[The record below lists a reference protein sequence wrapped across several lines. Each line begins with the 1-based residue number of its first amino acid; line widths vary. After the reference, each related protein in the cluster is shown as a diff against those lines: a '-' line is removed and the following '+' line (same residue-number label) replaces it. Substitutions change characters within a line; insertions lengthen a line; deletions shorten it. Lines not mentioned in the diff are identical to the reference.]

1 LDLNTFLLVFAIA
14 ACIYMAC
21 NIGANDVA
29 NAMGTSV
36 GSGSLTFKQ
45 AILIAAV
52 AEFAGAYLVGGHVS
66 DTIRKGMLDPTIFAG
81 DPIHLVY
88 GMIGALVA
96 SAVWLNLAS
105 YLGWPVSTTHS
116 IVGAVVGFGVMAGG
130 LDAVSWSKVG
140 KVVMS
145 WVISPVMGGLC
156 SFILFR
162 FITYQIFSRRNPLLY
177 AKRLL
182 PYLVFMVCVILANAM
197 FYKGLKNLHLDLSF
211 VQAMVYSILVGVV
224 GFFLSKVIVKK
235 VPDVPK
241 REIHKQLDSTEKI
254 FKYLQIL
261 TAFYIAFAHG
271 SNDVANAVGPL
282 AAVVAILKNGTV
294 QMKVDMPSWILAMGG
309 ACIVFGL
316 LIWGR
321 RVMETIG
328 NKITEITPSR
338 GFCATFGAATIVL
351 VCSKMGLPVSTTHTL
366 VGSVIGVGFAR
377 GLPTLNLG
385 IIQEIVIS
393 WLATV
398 PFTAVL
404 SAILFKI
411 LLITLG

>member
-1 LDLNTFLLVFAIA
+1 MDLNTFLLVFAIA

-66 DTIRKGMLDPTIFAG
+66 DTIRKGMLDPTIFAD

-88 GMIGALVA
+88 GMIGALIA

-130 LDAVSWSKVG
+130 LDAVSWGKVG

-145 WVISPVMGGLC
+145 WVISPAMGGVC

-182 PYLVFMVCVILANAM
+182 PYLVFMVCIILANAM
-197 FYKGLKNLHLDLSF
+197 LYKGLKNLHLDLSF
-211 VQAMVYSILVGVV
+211 VQAMAYAILVGVA

-241 REIHKQLDSTEKI
+241 REIHKQLESTEKI

-338 GFCATFGAATIVL
+338 GFCATFGAATVVL

-385 IIQEIVIS
+385 IIQEIVTS

>member
-1 LDLNTFLLVFAIA
+1 MDLNTFLLVFAIT
-14 ACIYMAC
+14 ACVYMAC

-45 AILIAAV
+45 AIAVAAV
-52 AEFAGAYLVGGHVS
+52 AEFAGAYFVGGHVS
-66 DTIRKGMLDPTIFAG
+66 DTIRKGMLDPSIFA
-81 DPIHLVY
+81 DVPIHLVY

-96 SAVWLNLAS
+96 SAVWLNIAS

-116 IVGAVVGFGVMAGG
+116 IVGAVIGFGVVAGG
-130 LDAVSWSKVG
+130 LDAVSWGRVG
-140 KVVMS
+140 EVVMS

-156 SFILFR
+156 AYILFR
-162 FITYQIFSRRNPLLY
+162 FISHQIFRRRNPLLY
-177 AKRLL
+177 AKWLL
-182 PYLVFMVCVILANAM
+182 PYMVFMVCVILANAM

-211 VQAMVYSILVGVV
+211 VEAMAYAFVVGVI
-224 GFFLSKVIVKK
+224 GFYFSKILVKK

-241 REIHKQLDSTEKI
+241 RDIHRQLESTENI

-282 AAVVAILKNGTV
+282 AAVVSILKNGSV
-294 QMKVDMPSWILAMGG
+294 AMKVEMPSWILAMGG

-316 LIWGR
+316 LVWGR

-328 NKITEITPSR
+328 SKITEITPSR

-351 VCSKMGLPVSTTHTL
+351 ICSKMGLPVSTTHTL

-385 IIQEIVIS
+385 IIQEIVMS

-398 PFTAVL
+398 PFTAIL
-404 SAILFKI
+404 SAIIFKI

>member
-1 LDLNTFLLVFAIA
+1 LDLNTFLLVFAIT
-14 ACIYMAC
+14 ACVYMAC

-45 AILIAAV
+45 AIAVAAV
-52 AEFAGAYLVGGHVS
+52 AEFAGAYFVGGHVS
-66 DTIRKGMLDPTIFAG
+66 DTIRKGMLDPSIFA
-81 DPIHLVY
+81 DVPIHLVY

-96 SAVWLNLAS
+96 SAVWLNIAS

-116 IVGAVVGFGVMAGG
+116 IVGAVIGFGVVAGG
-130 LDAVSWSKVG
+130 LDAVSWGRVG
-140 KVVMS
+140 EVVMS

-156 SFILFR
+156 AYILFR
-162 FITYQIFSRRNPLLY
+162 FISHQIFRRRNPLLY
-177 AKRLL
+177 AKWLL
-182 PYLVFMVCVILANAM
+182 PYMVFMVCVILANAM

-211 VQAMVYSILVGVV
+211 VEAMAYAFVVGVI
-224 GFFLSKVIVKK
+224 GFYFSKILVKK

-241 REIHKQLDSTEKI
+241 REIHRQLESTENI

-282 AAVVAILKNGTV
+282 AAVVSILKNGSV
-294 QMKVDMPSWILAMGG
+294 AMKVEMPSWILAMGG

-316 LIWGR
+316 LVWGR
-321 RVMETIG
+321 RVMETVG
-328 NKITEITPSR
+328 SKITEITPSR

-351 VCSKMGLPVSTTHTL
+351 ICSKMGLPVSTTHTL

-385 IIQEIVIS
+385 IIQEIVMS

-398 PFTAVL
+398 PFTAIL
-404 SAILFKI
+404 SAIIFKI

>member
-1 LDLNTFLLVFAIA
+1 MDLNTFLLVFAIT
-14 ACIYMAC
+14 ACVYMAC

-45 AILIAAV
+45 AIAVAAV
-52 AEFAGAYLVGGHVS
+52 AEFAGAYFVGGHVS
-66 DTIRKGMLDPTIFAG
+66 DTIRKGMLDPSIFA
-81 DPIHLVY
+81 DVPIHLVY

-96 SAVWLNLAS
+96 SAVWLNIAS

-116 IVGAVVGFGVMAGG
+116 IVGAVIGFGVVAGG
-130 LDAVSWSKVG
+130 LDAVSWDRVG
-140 KVVMS
+140 QVVMS

-156 SFILFR
+156 AYILFR
-162 FITYQIFSRRNPLLY
+162 FISHQIFRRRNPLLY
-177 AKRLL
+177 AKWLL
-182 PYLVFMVCVILANAM
+182 PYMVFMVCVILANAM

-211 VQAMVYSILVGVV
+211 VEAMAYAFVVGVI
-224 GFFLSKVIVKK
+224 GFYFSKILVKK

-241 REIHKQLDSTEKI
+241 RDIHRQLESTENI

-282 AAVVAILKNGTV
+282 AAVVSILKNGSV
-294 QMKVDMPSWILAMGG
+294 AMKVEMPSWILAMGG

-316 LIWGR
+316 LVWGR
-321 RVMETIG
+321 RVMETVG
-328 NKITEITPSR
+328 SKITEITPSR

-351 VCSKMGLPVSTTHTL
+351 ICSKMGLPVSTTHTL

-385 IIQEIVIS
+385 IIQEIVMS

-398 PFTAVL
+398 PFTAIL
-404 SAILFKI
+404 SAIIFKI

>member
-1 LDLNTFLLVFAIA
+1 MDLNTFLLVFAIA

-211 VQAMVYSILVGVV
+211 VQAMVYAILVGVA

-241 REIHKQLDSTEKI
+241 REIHKQLESTEEI

>member
-1 LDLNTFLLVFAIA
+1 
-14 ACIYMAC
+14 MAC

-45 AILIAAV
+45 AIAVAAV
-52 AEFAGAYLVGGHVS
+52 AEFAGAYFVGGHVS
-66 DTIRKGMLDPTIFAG
+66 DTIRKGMLDPSIFA
-81 DPIHLVY
+81 DVPIHLVY

-96 SAVWLNLAS
+96 SAVWLNIAS

-116 IVGAVVGFGVMAGG
+116 IVGAVIGFGVVAGG
-130 LDAVSWSKVG
+130 LDAVSWGRVG
-140 KVVMS
+140 EVVMS

-156 SFILFR
+156 AYILFR
-162 FITYQIFSRRNPLLY
+162 FISHQIFRRRNPLLY
-177 AKRLL
+177 AKWLL
-182 PYLVFMVCVILANAM
+182 PYMVFMVCVILANAM

-211 VQAMVYSILVGVV
+211 VEAMAYAFVVGVI
-224 GFFLSKVIVKK
+224 GFYFSKILVKK

-241 REIHKQLDSTEKI
+241 REIHRQLESTENI

-282 AAVVAILKNGTV
+282 AAVVSILKNGSV
-294 QMKVDMPSWILAMGG
+294 AMKVEMPSWILAMGG

-316 LIWGR
+316 LVWGR
-321 RVMETIG
+321 RVMETVG
-328 NKITEITPSR
+328 SKITEITPSR

-351 VCSKMGLPVSTTHTL
+351 ICSKMGLPVSTTHTL

-385 IIQEIVIS
+385 IIQEIVMS

-398 PFTAVL
+398 PFTAIL
-404 SAILFKI
+404 SAIIFKI

>member
-1 LDLNTFLLVFAIA
+1 MDLNTFLLVFAIT
-14 ACIYMAC
+14 ACVYMAC

-45 AILIAAV
+45 AIVVAAV
-52 AEFAGAYLVGGHVS
+52 AEFAGAYFVGGHVS
-66 DTIRKGMLDPTIFAG
+66 DTIRKGMLDPSIFA
-81 DPIHLVY
+81 DVPIHLVY

-96 SAVWLNLAS
+96 SAVWLNIAS

-116 IVGAVVGFGVMAGG
+116 MVGAVVGFGVMAGG
-130 LDAVSWSKVG
+130 LDAVSWGRVG

-156 SFILFR
+156 AYILFR
-162 FITYQIFSRRNPLLY
+162 FISHQIFRRRNPLLY
-177 AKRLL
+177 AKWLL
-182 PYLVFMVCVILANAM
+182 PYMVFMVCVILANAM

-211 VQAMVYSILVGVV
+211 VEAMAYAFVVGVI
-224 GFFLSKVIVKK
+224 GFYFSKILVKK

-241 REIHKQLDSTEKI
+241 REIHRQLESTENI

-282 AAVVAILKNGTV
+282 AAVVSILKNGSV
-294 QMKVDMPSWILAMGG
+294 AMKVEMPSWILAMGG

-316 LIWGR
+316 LVWGR

-328 NKITEITPSR
+328 SKITEITPSR

-351 VCSKMGLPVSTTHTL
+351 ICSKMGLPVSTTHTL

-385 IIQEIVIS
+385 IIQEIVMS

-398 PFTAVL
+398 PFTAIL
-404 SAILFKI
+404 SAIIFKI

>member
-1 LDLNTFLLVFAIA
+1 MDLNTFLLVFAIA

-211 VQAMVYSILVGVV
+211 VQAMVYAILVGVV

-282 AAVVAILKNGTV
+282 AAVVANLKNGTV

>member
-177 AKRLL
+177 AKKLL

-211 VQAMVYSILVGVV
+211 VQAMVYAILVGVV

-393 WLATV
+393 WVATV